1 MEYRSSR
8 DSCESMSRSRQRE
21 KTTDLGDLQNRHI
34 RLVILAE
41 EIEEQLGALHAPQNV
56 IEDNMWCLNID
67 LLALLWFRVKSS
79 RFQSLPDSFHKCLSR
94 DLGHVEGYLIR
105 LEDLLR
111 LEQARKC
118 LSARIERVGLDP

>member
-1 MEYRSSR
+1 MR
-8 DSCESMSRSRQRE
+8 
-21 KTTDLGDLQNRHI
+21 
-34 RLVILAE
+34 
-41 EIEEQLGALHAPQNV
+41 
-56 IEDNMWCLNID
+56 CLSID

-79 RFQSLPDSFHKCLSR
+79 RLQSLPDSFHKCLGR

-111 LEQARKC
+111 LEQAPKC